1 MRGNVCER
9 KWRENK
15 GSWDSH
21 FPDCGRKSKEKE
33 TQDYRRRRMK
43 QVPKRTRGP
52 RKDTE
57 TEGSSYY
64 IWPLPDSFCSV
75 SDEAGCRSYPRIF
88 FYLCKTWRFFLFC
101 LSFDSPWPACTPS
114 KTSSTQGRRGLWVPP
129 SQREARAI
137 LKPCTPCFPSFR
149 DQSLPCTAYCPMFEN
164 DCFKYFVFF
173 LVFRQEGKSGPG
185 YSVLVKI

>member
-1 MRGNVCER
+1 MER
-9 KWRENK
+9 EQRELGQSFSRLWK
-15 GSWDSH
+15 
-21 FPDCGRKSKEKE
+21 KSKEKE

-114 KTSSTQGRRGLWVPP
+114 KTSSTQGRRGLFPAG
-129 SQREARAI
+129 SQGNPKALHPLFPFFQGSI
-137 LKPCTPCFPSFR
+137 TPMHCLLSNVWKWLFQIFCLFSSF
-149 DQSLPCTAYCPMFEN
+149 
-164 DCFKYFVFF
+164 
-173 LVFRQEGKSGPG
+173 
-185 YSVLVKI
+185 